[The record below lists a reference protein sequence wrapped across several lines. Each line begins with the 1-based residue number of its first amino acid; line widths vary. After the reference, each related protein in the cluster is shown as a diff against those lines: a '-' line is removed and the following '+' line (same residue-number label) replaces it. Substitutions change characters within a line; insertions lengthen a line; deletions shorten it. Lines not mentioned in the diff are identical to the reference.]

1 MAARIQLAL
10 THAVVAET
18 GPLSSGAIEVPSLST
33 KGDDGA
39 QAYHV
44 PPIRAPLLVSEL
56 SESFQPSLIH
66 ASAVLVQ

>member
-1 MAARIQLAL
+1 MAVRIQLAL

-18 GPLSSGAIEVPSLST
+18 GPLSSGAVEVPSLPT

-44 PPIRAPLLVSEL
+44 PPIRAPLLVCEVSEP
-56 SESFQPSLIH
+56 FQPSLIH
-66 ASAVLVQ
+66 ASAVVVQ